1 MRFRQEIPAWHSVPG
16 AENDKKVR
24 GAALSSEH
32 AEHSMQTVSL
42 TDSVVPLPSA
52 RRQVPP
58 NRLYRMREWF
68 AMPKNLVHV
77 GVFVVYLAVVITVMC
92 FHEPWFDEAQAWLI
106 ARDCSWHDLLFSRT
120 HYEGHPPLWW
130 TLLAIPAKTGV
141 PYEIGL
147 KGVQLLT
154 AALMIWLLVFR
165 TALPELL
172 KVVLPFSY
180 FLCYLYAVVSRPYA
194 LLIAAMLLVGL
205 AWEHK
210 DEHPWRLALSMMLL
224 CLASSYGLAIAASAA
239 SVWVLGVVCAA
250 RHDGVR
256 AMARSLV
263 SSPARLVA
271 WATLLAAAVALLLD
285 VWPAKNVYHGIFDV
299 NAAVV
304 PWIQRWAYV
313 WLFFPSETLFTSSA
327 DDINILFLR
336 PSTSSLILPAVV
348 SLLMWAVLGWIAR
361 RRGLLAELFVPYTVL
376 SVVFCSHAYVHHIG
390 VVLGYLLMVLTM
402 CCARRPLSRDDI
414 PGRLVSRWD
423 AGMKAVAARQGERS
437 ARRYARVCS
446 VLVVLPFLIGVY
458 WTAYS
463 SICDI
468 HNDFSSSRAIASFVE
483 RNHLQY
489 YRWMTGWS
497 RLYPTVSDSS
507 FTEWYEAQNGNVY
520 CASKTEQCADFTSWT
535 GGSLIVAN
543 PYFDVNLVDNAY
555 QGRTYLS
562 WEWMIDQKQRAA
574 QDIADW
580 RSKPEPEF
588 YDTPYQP
595 FYFTALGYDRDD
607 YVKYYIDT
615 TITPWKDTWHRDEN
629 EIYIRKDIYKKIFHK
644 NPPASGIDDSVWAN
658 HLGVPRR

>member
-1 MRFRQEIPAWHSVPG
+1 MMPCAERHG
-16 AENDKKVR
+16 A
-24 GAALSSEH
+24 
-32 AEHSMQTVSL
+32 Q
-42 TDSVVPLPSA
+42 
-52 RRQVPP
+52 
-58 NRLYRMREWF
+58 NRLHRIRKWF
-68 AMPKNLVHV
+68 AAPKNLVHV

-205 AWEHK
+205 TWERR
-210 DEHPWRLALSMMLL
+210 DDHPWPLALSMMLL
-224 CLASSYGLAIAASAA
+224 CLASSYGLAIAAGVA

-304 PWIQRWAYV
+304 PWMQRWVYV

-423 AGMKAVAARQGERS
+423 AGMKAVAVRQGERS

-468 HNDFSSSRAIASFVE
+468 HNDFSSSRAIASFIE
-483 RNHLQY
+483 QYHLQH

-588 YDTPYQP
+588 YDTSYQP

-644 NPPASGIDDSVWAN
+644 DPPASGIDDSVWAN

>member
-1 MRFRQEIPAWHSVPG
+1 MSNAVGTNIATLRRPADGCRP
-16 AENDKKVR
+16 
-24 GAALSSEH
+24 
-32 AEHSMQTVSL
+32 
-42 TDSVVPLPSA
+42 
-52 RRQVPP
+52 
-58 NRLYRMREWF
+58 YRIRKWF
-68 AMPKNLVHV
+68 AVPKNLVHV

-172 KVVLPFSY
+172 KVVLPFTY
-180 FLCYLYAVVSRPYA
+180 FLCYQYGVISRPYA
-194 LLIAAMLLVGL
+194 LVIAAMLLVGL

-210 DEHPWRLALSMMLL
+210 DEHPWRLVLSMILL
-224 CLASSYGLAIAASAA
+224 CLASSYGLAICAGLAII
-239 SVWVLGVVCAA
+239 WVLDVLLSTKHG
-250 RHDGVR
+250 GIR
-256 AMARSLV
+256 AMMRNLA
-263 SSPARLVA
+263 SSPARFVA
-271 WATLLAAAVALLLD
+271 WLTLLAAAVALLFD
-285 VWPAKNVYHGIFDV
+285 VLPAKNVYHGIFDV
-299 NAAVV
+299 NAPIV
-304 PWIQRWAYV
+304 PWVQRWEYV
-313 WLFFPSETLFTSSA
+313 WLFFPSDTLFTSFT
-327 DDINILFLR
+327 DDINILFMR
-336 PSTSSLILPAVV
+336 PAWTDLVYAAVV

-376 SVVFCSHAYVHHIG
+376 SLAFCSHASAHHIG

-414 PGRLVSRWD
+414 PLWLGSRWD
-423 AGMKAVAARQGERS
+423 AGMKAVTELRGEHS
-437 ARRYARVCS
+437 SRRYARACS

-468 HNDFSSSRAIASFVE
+468 RYDYSSSRAMASFIE
-483 RNHLQY
+483 RYHLEH
-489 YRWMTGWS
+489 YRWMAGWS
-497 RLYPTVSDSS
+497 RMSS
-507 FTEWYEAQNGNVY
+507 KVPNSFFAQWYNEQHGNVY
-520 CASKTEQCADFTSWT
+520 CASKTEQCADFTSWPS
-535 GGSLIVAN
+535 GSLIVAN

-562 WEWMIDQKQRAA
+562 WEWMIDQKQHAA
-574 QDIADW
+574 QDIAEW

-588 YDTPYQP
+588 YDTSYQT

-615 TITPWKDTWHRDEN
+615 TITPWKDTWHRGEN
-629 EIYIRKDIYKKIFHK
+629 EIYIRKDVYKKIFHK
-644 NPPASGIDDSVWAN
+644 DPPASGIDDSVWAN
-658 HLGVPRR
+658 HPGAPRT

>member
-1 MRFRQEIPAWHSVPG
+1 MMPCAERHG
-16 AENDKKVR
+16 A
-24 GAALSSEH
+24 
-32 AEHSMQTVSL
+32 Q
-42 TDSVVPLPSA
+42 
-52 RRQVPP
+52 
-58 NRLYRMREWF
+58 NRLHRIRKWF
-68 AMPKNLVHV
+68 AAPKNLVHV

-205 AWEHK
+205 TWERR
-210 DEHPWRLALSMMLL
+210 DDHPWPLALSMMLL
-224 CLASSYGLAIAASAA
+224 CLASSYGLAIAAGVA

-250 RHDGVR
+250 RRDGVR
-256 AMARSLV
+256 AVARSLA

-304 PWIQRWAYV
+304 PWMQRWVYV

-437 ARRYARVCS
+437 ARRYARACS

-468 HNDFSSSRAIASFVE
+468 RNDFSSSRAIASFIDQY
-483 RNHLQY
+483 HLQH

-562 WEWMIDQKQRAA
+562 WEWMIDQKQHAA
-574 QDIADW
+574 QDIAGW

-588 YDTPYQP
+588 YDTSYQP
-595 FYFTALGYDRDD
+595 FYFTVLGYDRND

-615 TITPWKDTWHRDEN
+615 TITPWKDTWHRGEN
-629 EIYIRKDIYKKIFHK
+629 EIYIRKDVYKKIFHK
-644 NPPASGIDDSVWAN
+644 DPPASGIDDSVWAN
-658 HLGVPRR
+658 HLGAPRT